1 MIDYSDLTDKA
12 MIDLRDFASSPA
24 VRRAARVEL
33 QRRRDA
39 AKQAKVA
46 EWIESVRRAR
56 DGRMEGAI
64 NCLDLRH
71 SGEAADG

>member
-12 MIDLRDFASSPA
+12 LIGLRDFASSPA

-39 AKQAKVA
+39 AQRQTKAA
-46 EWIESVRRAR
+46 ELAQQT
-56 DGRMEGAI
+56 
-64 NCLDLRH
+64 
-71 SGEAADG
+71 ADKYKEKGIYK